1 MIIDKLMTRRVV
13 SVSMDE
19 KLSRLREIFESTRF
33 HHILVVERGRLKGVI
48 SDRDLL
54 KTLSPYLDT
63 AAETAH
69 DAATLNHRAHQIMS
83 RTPITIG
90 PEADVH
96 DAISLFNAH
105 TISCLPVVRD
115 DEVVGI
121 LTWRDILR
129 ALEAR
134 RQKMHPPAP

>member
-1 MIIDKLMTRRVV
+1 MIIEKLMTRRVV

-19 KLSRLREIFESTRF
+19 KLSRLREIFGNTRF
-33 HHILVVERGRLKGVI
+33 HHILVIERGRLKGVI

-83 RTPITIG
+83 RTPIVVS
-90 PEADVH
+90 PSADVH
-96 DAISLFNAH
+96 EAISLFNNH
-105 TISCLPVVRD
+105 NISCLPVVD
-115 DEVVGI
+115 NDQVVGI
-121 LTWRDILR
+121 LTWRDILK

-134 RQKMHPPAP
+134 RQKQK